1 MTEVTAMIARTL
13 LVLFLLIAACVRSDR
28 GDQCTRD
35 PAALDRVER
44 APTACEA
51 DADCPC
57 GSRCEGRVC
66 TYDCRLDR
74 SDMQCGGETTCTTTG
89 ACEGPPRQTP

>member
-1 MTEVTAMIARTL
+1 MIARTVVAL
-13 LVLFLLIAACVRSDR
+13 SLAHFISGCVRSDR
-28 GDQCTRD
+28 GDECTPD

-44 APTACEA
+44 ALTSCEA

-66 TYDCRLDR
+66 TYDCRVDR
-74 SDMQCGGETTCTTTG
+74 SDMQCGGEKTCTTSG
-89 ACEGPPRQTP
+89 ACEDPSRQKP